1 MIEDEIEKKNNSN
14 YILKFLLLFFVIFL
28 ILYISKETGIY
39 EYKTYTKTHLT
50 NEAIKKFENDL
61 DKGLDVTLNDYIIG
75 KEKNYTNII
84 NKTGSFFSSNIEK
97 IMNSGI
103 KKTMKILKKLFYE

>member
-1 MIEDEIEKKNNSN
+1 MIEEEKESNSN
-14 YILKFLLLFFVIFL
+14 IILKLLLVLFVIFL
-28 ILYISKETGIY
+28 ILYLSKETGIY

-75 KEKNYTNII
+75 KEKNYTNFI
-84 NKTGSFFSSNIEK
+84 NKTGSFISNGVEG
-97 IMNSGI
+97 IMNNGI
-103 KKTMKILKKLFYE
+103 KKTISVLKKLFYE